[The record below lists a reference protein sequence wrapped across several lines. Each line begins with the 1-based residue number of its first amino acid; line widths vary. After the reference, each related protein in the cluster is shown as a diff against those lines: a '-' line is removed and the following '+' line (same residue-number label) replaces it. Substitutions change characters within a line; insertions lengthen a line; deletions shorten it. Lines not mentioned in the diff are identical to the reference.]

1 MKFTK
6 RIATWLTAAVAAAA
20 IVAAVAATA
29 HALHI
34 VPDSW
39 ELSDHYLY
47 SDEQGDYHRC
57 YRFENGNAPA
67 LACWLVDQ
75 PKIIPLP

>member
-1 MKFTK
+1 MKMTR
-6 RIATWLTAAVAAAA
+6 RIATSFVLAVAAVA
-20 IVAAVAATA
+20 IVAAVAATT
-29 HALHI
+29 HALDI

-67 LACWLVDQ
+67 LACWPVDQ
-75 PKIIPLP
+75 PTIIPLP